1 MVVHPKEYFGKK
13 VKERKA
19 DGSEVPIER
28 KVPRKL
34 CMKGSIED
42 VNGMRKDTK
51 SAITACKRIGAE
63 GEMDALNDVLHTLD
77 HGLGK
82 KLRDVVHE
90 DSEKGR
96 LLVVAVL

>member
-1 MVVHPKEYFGKK
+1 MKK
-13 VKERKA
+13 QKS
-19 DGSEVPIER
+19 DGSEVPMTIT
-28 KVPRKL
+28 VPRRI
-34 CMKGSIED
+34 CMKGDIETVD
-42 VNGMRKDTK
+42 ELRQETK